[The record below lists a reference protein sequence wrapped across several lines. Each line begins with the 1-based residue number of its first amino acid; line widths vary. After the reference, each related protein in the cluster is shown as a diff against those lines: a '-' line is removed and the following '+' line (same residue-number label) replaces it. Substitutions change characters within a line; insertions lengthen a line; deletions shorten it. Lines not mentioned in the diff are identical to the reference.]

1 MQYEEGD
8 KNLSSERT
16 HFFVL
21 CITSGSNSL
30 FLPIYKN
37 NIQAVKKNPN
47 DVKELKIDTLQ
58 HADNNQI
65 ADILTFDGSL

>member
-1 MQYEEGD
+1 MQHEGGD

-16 HFFVL
+16 HFLFFVSPL
-21 CITSGSNSL
+21 AAIHCL
-30 FLPIYKN
+30 LPVYKN
-37 NIQAVKKNPN
+37 NIQTVKKNPN
-47 DVKELKIDTLQ
+47 DVKELKIDRLR